1 MFHLIAEN
9 LFLLEEE
16 KQNVNLSNLKNA
28 SQLAW
33 PWSQAGFWERYE
45 SPLTYYICQF
55 KFIPNEAKG
64 SQFSPYT
71 TSPATLLILERDAA
85 LIICQVQLSQK

>member
-33 PWSQAGFWERYE
+33 P
-45 SPLTYYICQF
+45 
-55 KFIPNEAKG
+55 
-64 SQFSPYT
+64 
-71 TSPATLLILERDAA
+71 
-85 LIICQVQLSQK
+85 